1 MRDRPKKMR
10 SFAHRHRGHPSLH
23 GHPPLT
29 PAGVLLAHPVII
41 PVIVALFLF
50 LAVAAR
56 VDDGSV
62 LRTWDEPITRALV
75 DLRSPGLDGIV
86 KSVSSLGGITVVVL
100 LALLLLLMVWQECR
114 ALALVLLTATLARP
128 LLEWGLK
135 ELVDRR
141 RPALGQL
148 VAGTGPSFPSG
159 HVMAAIAIW
168 GLLPPVMAVVS
179 GRRAAWWWSVAI
191 SSLVV
196 VCVAFSRVY
205 LGVHW
210 FSDVV
215 GAMVLGTLY
224 LLAVEWLLEWHH
236 RRQPCDVLRAG
247 YEAVEGHETTQSRS
261 SRRSP
266 A

>member
-1 MRDRPKKMR
+1 MRDRSGKTR
-10 SFAHRHRGHPSLH
+10 SLAHRHRGHPSLH

-29 PAGVLLAHPVII
+29 PAGVLLAHPLII
-41 PVIVALFLF
+41 SGVVAVFLF
-50 LAVAAR
+50 LAIAAR
-56 VDDGSV
+56 VNGGSL
-62 LRTWDEPITRALV
+62 LRTWDAPITRALV

-86 KSVSSLGGITVVVL
+86 KAVSSLGGITVVVL
-100 LALLLLLMVWQECR
+100 MALLLLLLVWQECR

-135 ELVDRR
+135 ELIDRP
-141 RPALGQL
+141 RPEMGQL

-168 GLLPPVMAVVS
+168 GLLPPVMALVS
-179 GRRAAWWWSVAI
+179 GRRAVWWWSVAI
-191 SSLVV
+191 SSVV
-196 VCVAFSRVY
+196 VLCVSFSRVY

-224 LLAVEWLLEWHH
+224 LLAVEWLLDWHH
-236 RRQPCDVLRAG
+236 RRQLCAGLRAG
-247 YEAVEGHETTQSRS
+247 YEAMAERDEQDARMAESTR
-261 SRRSP
+261 
-266 A
+266 